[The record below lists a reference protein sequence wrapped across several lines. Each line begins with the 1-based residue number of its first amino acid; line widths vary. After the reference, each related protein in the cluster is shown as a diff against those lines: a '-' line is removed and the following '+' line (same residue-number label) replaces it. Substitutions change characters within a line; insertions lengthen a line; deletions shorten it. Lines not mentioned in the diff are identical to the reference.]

1 MVNIQNLIDDAKCF
15 ETVRDLRWADGI
27 VCPHCGWDRLRIR
40 EEITVA
46 YIWKSRY
53 LSFPVWVKLD

>member
-1 MVNIQNLIDDAKCF
+1 MR
-15 ETVRDLRWADGI
+15 TLRQLRHW
-27 VCPHCGWDRLRIR
+27 LRIR
-40 EEITVA
+40 EEITVV